1 MSKTKLKHRFIA
13 RPNGKP
19 MSYRQRHPLI
29 TALLE
34 KVTEIIDGSEGK
46 ITLRKFSEETGI
58 GYTTASQYL
67 GMKRDAPNGEKALAI
82 QAWVAAN
89 SGAKKG

>member
-1 MSKTKLKHRFIA
+1 MSKPQLKPRLIA

-34 KVTEIIDGSEGK
+34 NVSEIIEGSEGR

-89 SGAKKG
+89 SVEKKG